1 MRLTV
6 AEELTPEMLAML
18 KNMGIKKDEVPGSQK
33 DNDEAL
39 KAKVAELYEREE
51 KLRMK
56 QDMSRL
62 AARMEREARI
72 ETLEQRLSQVSK
84 ERDTLRAEVSSAR
97 KTALQEAIE
106 VLKHR
111 AISVELS
118 TLCFPD
124 ENVTRKWAL
133 AVSNELDRAWQ
144 ELEILADIPTAE
156 EATRG

>member
-1 MRLTV
+1 MLDPDFLDVLSGPDCRPIVCVLLEAASQRAESLRRSRDDAVGLDASRLDDAISENEVVRQKCRDLLGGTMFY
-6 AEELTPEMLAML
+6 PETDLERL
-18 KNMGIKKDEVPGSQK
+18 
-33 DNDEAL
+33 
-39 KAKVAELYEREE
+39 REE
-51 KLRMK
+51 N
-56 QDMSRL
+56 D
-62 AARMEREARI
+62 A
-72 ETLEQRLSQVSK
+72 
-84 ERDTLRAEVSSAR
+84 LRAELGSTR
-97 KTALQEAIE
+97 KKALQEAIE

-156 EATRG
+156 EATRD